1 MRKIKIDTDTT
12 QYVCVYQR
20 LGSNMCVCV
29 CVCVCVYFLEFS
41 FLQTV
46 KYICHSI
53 YLS

>member
-20 LGSNMCVCV
+20 LGSNMR
-29 CVCVCVYFLEFS
+29 VCVCVYFLEFS

>member
-1 MRKIKIDTDTT
+1 MRKIKIDTDTP

-20 LGSNMCVCV
+20 LGSNMRV

-41 FLQTV
+41 FLQTM